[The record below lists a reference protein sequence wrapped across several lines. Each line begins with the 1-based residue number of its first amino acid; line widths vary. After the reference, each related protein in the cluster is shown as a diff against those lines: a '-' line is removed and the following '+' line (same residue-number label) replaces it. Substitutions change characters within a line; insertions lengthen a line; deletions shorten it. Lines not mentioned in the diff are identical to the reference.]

1 MIQKNSKYWQIIES
15 YLGTILDMINDP
27 VIIID
32 KEGTIVYIN
41 EAYEYQVGVKKEW
54 VLGRD
59 LKKKH
64 PNDILLKV
72 LREGRAIIKEEHYD
86 ETLGYNVVASFL
98 PIKDKDGETIAVA
111 GIGNTPPVY
120 KLNIRLRPVLSEKQ
134 EKGYEILKRD
144 NLPSAFNNII
154 GESPKLL
161 NCLHLSAQV
170 AKSDA
175 TVMLRGE
182 TGVGKELFARAIH
195 EASNRREYP
204 FIPVNCAAIPEN
216 LIESELFGYTAGAF
230 TGARSSG
237 KMGKIEMAN
246 RGTLFLDEI
255 GDLSLST
262 QVKLLRFT
270 QERYVER
277 IGGNQQV
284 PIDVRIISATN
295 RNLEQMVQQG
305 EFRADLYYRLNV
317 IPIHIPPLRERPEDI
332 CILAHYFLDYY
343 SRKYNKRIVFSVEAM
358 ERLQEYSWPGNIR
371 ELKNTIEHAVILC
384 QGKTI
389 TPLHLNLPLSDP
401 LNNQDLSLLDL
412 NRAVEYTE
420 RTIIKKAL
428 EKAMNNK
435 SKAIKYLG
443 ISRGAF
449 YAKLKKY
456 KLESLN

>member
-1 MIQKNSKYWQIIES
+1 MTQGNSKYWQIIES
-15 YLGTILDMINDP
+15 YLATILDMINDP

-32 KEGTIVYIN
+32 KSGTIIYIN
-41 EAYEYQVGVKKEW
+41 EAYEHQVGVKRER

-59 LKKKH
+59 LNKKY

-98 PIKDKDGETIAVA
+98 PIKDEDGDTIAVA

-120 KLNIRLRPVLSEKQ
+120 KLNIRLCPVLSDKE
-134 EKGYEILKRD
+134 EKGYEKIKRN
-144 NLPSAFNNII
+144 NLPATFNSII
-154 GESPKLL
+154 GESTKLL

-175 TVMLRGE
+175 TIMLRGE

-195 EASNRREYP
+195 NASNRREYP
-204 FIPVNCAAIPEN
+204 FVAVNCAAIPEN

-237 KMGKIEMAN
+237 KIGKIEMAH

-270 QERYVER
+270 QERYLER
-277 IGGNQQV
+277 IGGNNQI

-317 IPIHIPPLRERPEDI
+317 IPIHIPPLRERLEDI
-332 CILAHYFLDYY
+332 GILAHYFLDYY
-343 SRKYNKRIVFSVEAM
+343 TRKYNKKIGFSIEAM

-371 ELKNTIEHAVILC
+371 ELKNVIEHAVILC
-384 QGKTI
+384 QGNTI
-389 TPLHLNLPLSDP
+389 RPLHLNLPLNNH
-401 LNNQDLSLLDL
+401 LNNQDSSLLDL

-420 RTIIKKAL
+420 KTIIKKAL

-456 KLESLN
+456 KLELN